1 MGASTIS
8 SPCFLILALLLT
20 SLAQGEDQPTAHAF
34 FDETFKDKSNAWS
47 SQSAQIAEHQLV
59 LSCSSDGMYDGVQ
72 IVFTPT
78 LNLPPAG
85 HGCLRLRFVLAG
97 VESPNGGYSARFFL
111 LPTRIPADLFID
123 SYGAEHG
130 LTLEI
135 SGDDK
140 SATLSLS
147 TKNSPGPGYGKP
159 LYSGSFTPKAYPLPI
174 EILLDQTSFRLTC
187 GAEVKSSTGSRSG
200 RHNLA
205 DAKWQGDVS
214 SAIRLVTLTKGN
226 KPKLRLTEAKA
237 VFEPSTQIT
246 LAVTGAATRA
256 TGPIS
261 ATVQVQPLVMR
272 SIGGYDQVQPL
283 FGGNVNGASK
293 GKADALLRDLN
304 LNTSRLHMWPDTYG
318 APKEMRSPTSPSF
331 AAQFGTNG
339 GYMMPLPAS
348 EIEAAWDK
356 WFQLDFNAFLVPCIS
371 QGASNPNGGSMESQL
386 ALQKAW
392 GCLNNIVFLT
402 TNKMDAS
409 AVRNSAGACRY
420 FDQYLDAVEKHAPWI
435 NATFAQLTNEP
446 NYGWY
451 TGSFAAGADPVAS
464 WIRLFNIMDE
474 HLRKTHPKTRLL
486 GPCLASSAFFSW
498 EDWQRWTM
506 PILKG
511 VDQDMDYFN
520 YHNYDTP
527 AVSHLA
533 WVEMLQAQAEALG
546 RRRPRAVIT
555 EMNDDWTCDKAAR
568 KFEWWAEQLFYG
580 LENPDKY
587 HLFSYFLAVNPSPT
601 PQLGNLVSLTG
612 DTPAATDTYWLFWTL
627 RQTRGSMRYV
637 EPVGVTDLKVFACAP
652 QDDRLVI
659 SILNNTG
666 RPTQLKIR
674 SGLPQ
679 EAHIKSLE
687 RWSAHRQADLVLHE
701 DDTLDPTADVDANL
715 PVGAV
720 QSFVWNLAEPD
731 LKMMQKVE
739 QQEFFAKVV
748 SQKFTQS
755 FTTAIDVPRLPRE
768 DETVTLRFAVST
780 DDLLAAHGLTMEVGG
795 HVQSAV
801 WTEAPRE
808 EERGPRAIWWMELP
822 IPSAKISKTT
832 PIIFSHADT
841 DYRLMFASLTYL
853 QHPTSGKAK

>member
-1 MGASTIS
+1 MDASTIS
-8 SPCFLILALLLT
+8 SPRFLILAFLLA
-20 SLAQGEDQPTAHAF
+20 SLAQGEDQPTSHAF
-34 FDETFKDKSNAWS
+34 FDETFRDKSDAWS

-78 LNLPPAG
+78 LKLPPAG
-85 HGCLRLRFVLAG
+85 HGCLRLRFVLTG

-111 LPTRIPADLFID
+111 LPTRIPADQFID

-226 KPKLRLTEAKA
+226 KPNLHLTEAKA
-237 VFEPSTQIT
+237 VFEPSAQIT
-246 LAVTGAATRA
+246 LAVTGPATRA
-256 TGPIS
+256 RGPIS

-339 GYMMPLPAS
+339 GYLMPLPAA

-371 QGASNPNGGSMESQL
+371 QGAANPNSGSMESQL
-386 ALQKAW
+386 ALQKSW
-392 GCLNNIVFLT
+392 GCISNIVFLT

-420 FDQYLDAVEKHAPWI
+420 FDQYLDAVEKYAPWI
-435 NATFAQLTNEP
+435 SATFAQLTNEP

-451 TGSFAAGADPVAS
+451 TGTFAAGADPVAS
-464 WIRLFNIMDE
+464 WITLFNIMDE

-498 EDWQRWTM
+498 DDWQRWTT

-511 VDQDMDYFN
+511 VGHDMDYFN
-520 YHNYDTP
+520 YHNYDTA

-546 RRRPRAVIT
+546 RKRPRAVIT

-587 HLFSYFLAVNPSPT
+587 HLFSYFLAVNPSAT
-601 PQLGNLVSLTG
+601 PQLGNLVSLTS

-627 RQTRGSMRYV
+627 RQTRGSMRYI
-637 EPVGVTDLKVFACAP
+637 EPLGITDLKVFACAP

-666 RPTQLKIR
+666 RPTQLKIC

-679 EAHIKSLE
+679 GAHIKSLQ
-687 RWSAHRQADLVLHE
+687 RWSAHRQADLLLHE
-701 DDTLDPTADVDANL
+701 DDMLDPTADVDANL

-731 LKMMQKVE
+731 LKILQKVE
-739 QQEFFAKVV
+739 QQEFFAKAV

-795 HVQSAV
+795 HVQYAV

-841 DYRLMFASLTYL
+841 EYRLMFASLTYQ
-853 QHPTSGKAK
+853 QHPAPGKAK